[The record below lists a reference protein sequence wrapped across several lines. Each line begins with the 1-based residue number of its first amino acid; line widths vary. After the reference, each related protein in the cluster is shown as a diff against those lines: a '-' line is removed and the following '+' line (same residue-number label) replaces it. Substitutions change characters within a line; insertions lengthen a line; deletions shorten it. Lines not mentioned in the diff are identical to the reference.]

1 MGPTEIK
8 SRTEKALNVYVSG
21 YLFAILGGVY
31 VSSYFQKSLISVLSF
46 NVDDGH
52 CTAQTQ
58 GVGAHCFGDFYYPLL
73 FINQDNPWSTSP
85 IPYPPLGLI
94 IFKPFAFLVETFPNS
109 QFGLFAYL
117 GFLILTVS
125 TIPIHLF
132 VTKKIDITNSIVAG
146 MLILSSTPMIVALD
160 RGNVIVICL
169 PLLYFFLHYESQN
182 NAKRSFIL
190 WITLVLI
197 KPQFALLGLVF
208 LRDANM
214 RGALKRAVLGF
225 AIFCLSFLTYP
236 VGITENLRAYSKQ
249 LVGYQDY
256 GSLGNVF
263 PVNVSI
269 GSALSLVDV
278 FNKTTFT
285 EATQIVSMIL
295 LLATVIVVYRS
306 PAKLSMSVV
315 LPVLMLPVI
324 LPQTSWHYYLTVLIP
339 FFIFLITDK
348 TVPKARIFDT
358 KNRNFLHRLHN
369 HLQIGLIV
377 WALLIFAPWVI
388 PWNVFA
394 ANQANF
400 GALSTSMHW
409 VLVIWSL
416 SVCLVVSLIY
426 AELSNRQN
434 RQVRHHLGQ

>member
-1 MGPTEIK
+1 MESTGIK
-8 SRTEKALNVYVSG
+8 SRTERAVHFYVAG
-21 YLFAILGGVY
+21 YLFAIVGGLY

-46 NVDDGH
+46 NVEDGH
-52 CTAQTQ
+52 CTALTQ

-73 FINQDNPWSTSP
+73 FINQDNPWSTGS
-85 IPYPPLGLI
+85 IPYPPISLV
-94 IFKPFAFLVETFPNS
+94 IFKPFAFLVETFPDS
-109 QFGLFAYL
+109 QYGLFVYL
-117 GFLILTVS
+117 GFLILTMI
-125 TIPIHLF
+125 TIPIHLI
-132 VTKKIDITNSIVAG
+132 VTKRIDITYSIVAG

-182 NAKRSFIL
+182 NSKRSFIF
-190 WITLVLI
+190 WTTLVLI

-208 LRDANM
+208 LRDANI
-214 RGALKRAVLGF
+214 RGALKRAFLGF
-225 AIFCLSFLTYP
+225 AIFCLSFLAYP
-236 VGITENLRAYSKQ
+236 IGIMENFRAYSKQ
-249 LVGYQDY
+249 LLGYQDY

-278 FNKTTFT
+278 FNETKFT
-285 EATQIVSMIL
+285 EATQIVSMTL

-306 PAKLSMSVV
+306 SAKLGASIV
-315 LPVLMLPVI
+315 LPVLMLPII

-348 TVPKARIFDT
+348 VESKARVADA
-358 KNRNFLHRLHN
+358 NNHNFINRLHN
-369 HLQIGLIV
+369 YLQIGLIV
-377 WALLIFAPWVI
+377 WALVIFAPWVI

-394 ANQANF
+394 PNQANF
-400 GALSTSMHW
+400 GALSISMHW

-416 SVCLVVSLIY
+416 PLCLIVSLIY
-426 AELSNRQN
+426 AELLKRQSQQIN
-434 RQVRHHLGQ
+434 II